1 MADHIQLPP
10 FPPADKE
17 HIVAQIRG
25 HAPVLNLLGVQLI
38 ELEPGHCRMHLPF
51 KRDITRGD
59 GVVQGGIVTTI
70 ADTSI
75 AHAALASLFPT
86 QSTSTIELK
95 MNFIRAGR
103 TDLDVE
109 AWLIHKGRSTIVGES
124 TVTDAG
130 GKLVARCLATVMVMN
145 IPSPFAKGP
154 G

>member
-1 MADHIQLPP
+1 MANSIQLPP
-10 FPPADKE
+10 FPPAEKE
-17 HIVAQIRG
+17 RIVAQIRG
-25 HAPVLNLLGVQLI
+25 HAPVLNLLGVELT

-75 AHAALASLFPT
+75 AHAALAALFPD

-95 MNFIRAGR
+95 MNFIRAAR

-109 AWLIHKGRSTIVGES
+109 AWLIHKGRTTIVGES
-124 TVTDAG
+124 AVTDAD
-130 GKLVARCLATVMVMN
+130 GKLVAKCLASVMVMN
-145 IPSPFAKGP
+145 LRSPFAKEP
-154 G
+154 A